1 MIFWILVGL
10 MTILALA
17 FVLLPIFKP
26 EIGRKPLLIAGL
38 VLGLPL
44 IAVLAYEKL
53 GSPAAVKQSPAEL
66 PGVPTGAMPSDHPS
80 AKVMNMDLSQLADK
94 LAVKLKASPD
104 NPDGW
109 ALLARTYVEVKRYKD
124 ALPAFEKASAMLP
137 KDPHLLADY
146 ADALAMSNGG
156 FDAKSEALVD
166 QALALDPSH
175 VKALML
181 KATIS
186 FNRKDYP
193 KAIAAWEKILTV
205 PGLDAERTKEAR
217 GSIEEARRVMSA
229 GK

>member
-1 MIFWILVGL
+1 MIFWILIGL

-26 EIGRKPLLIAGL
+26 EMGRKPLLIVGL
-38 VLGLPL
+38 VVGLPL
-44 IAVLAYEKL
+44 LAVLGYQKL
-53 GSPAAVKQSPAEL
+53 GAPKAATQSASMGMGPAGL
-66 PGVPTGAMPSDHPS
+66 PTDHPS
-80 AKVMNMDLSQLADK
+80 AKVMNMDLGQLADK
-94 LAVKLKASPD
+94 LAEKLKASPD

-137 KDPHLLADY
+137 KDPNLLADY
-146 ADALAMSNGG
+146 ADTLAMNNGG

-166 QALALDPSH
+166 QALALDPGH

-186 FNRKDYP
+186 FNRKEYP

-217 GSIEEARRVMSA
+217 GSIQEARRLMSA